1 MPTSIQARGYR
12 IDEVKE
18 IRDKVIALAAYAR
31 QAKNIELERKKMG
44 DIRSRAER
52 QMGEILKELARAP
65 TRH

>member
-31 QAKNIELERKKMG
+31 QAKNIELERKNG
-44 DIRSRAER
+44 RYPI
-52 QMGEILKELARAP
+52 
-65 TRH
+65 